1 MDFATAQSQAK
12 GKWHDILSR
21 LGVDGK
27 YLTGKHGP
35 CPVCGGKDRFRFDD
49 KHGKGGW
56 ICSACGAGDG
66 FALVSRIRKL
76 SLVEAKQVVEPLLPQ
91 ASARPIIR
99 GGDERRA
106 RERAE
111 EFWSNTSVVTDGDP
125 VKLYLTSR
133 LGQPFDSLAI
143 RSAITYHPSDRKKD
157 FCVMAALVSDPS
169 GNLVSVH
176 RTYLYKNGKK
186 AGELSPSKMLMAG
199 TVPHGSAIR
208 LMKAASHM
216 GIAEGIETALAAS
229 LMTGIPTWSVISAP
243 FMKSWEPP
251 KGVKKLTIFS
261 DNDANFTGQAA
272 AYDLARRLVMK
283 GGIKVDVRV
292 PAATGED
299 WADVWDRKR
308 NEGI

>member
-1 MDFATAQSQAK
+1 MDFQTAQAQAQ
-12 GKWHDILSR
+12 GKWHDILR
-21 LGVDGK
+21 GLGVDDK
-27 YLTGKHGP
+27 YLTGKHCP

-66 FALVSRIRKL
+66 FSLVSRIRKL
-76 SLVEAKQVVEPLLPQ
+76 TLAEAKDAVEPLLPK
-91 ASARPIIR
+91 ASARPIIK
-99 GGDERRA
+99 GGDERRC

-111 EFWSNTSVVTDGDP
+111 EFWSNTSAVADGDP
-125 VKLYLTSR
+125 VQLYLTQR
-133 LGQPFDSLAI
+133 LGQSFNSLAI
-143 RSAITYHPSDRKKD
+143 RSATTYHPSDRKKD
-157 FCVMAALVSDPS
+157 FCVMAAMVSDAS

-176 RTYLYKNGKK
+176 RTFLHENGNK
-186 AGELSPSKMLMAG
+186 AGELTPSKMLMQG
-199 TVPHGSAIR
+199 TIPPGSAIR

-216 GIAEGIETALAAS
+216 GIAEGIETALAAF

-292 PAATGED
+292 PATIGKD
-299 WADVWDRKR
+299 WADVWQGQCK
-308 NEGI
+308 GI

>member
-1 MDFATAQSQAK
+1 MDFQTAQAQAQ
-12 GKWHDILSR
+12 GKWHDILCR
-21 LGVDGK
+21 LGVDSK
-27 YLTGKHGP
+27 YLTGKHTP

-66 FALVSRIRKL
+66 FSLVSRIRKL
-76 SLVEAKQVVEPLLPQ
+76 TLAEAKDAVEPLLPK
-91 ASARPIIR
+91 ASAKPIIK
-99 GGDERRA
+99 GGDERRC

-111 EFWSNTSVVTDGDP
+111 EFWSNTSALKDGDP
-125 VKLYLTSR
+125 VSLYLTQR
-133 LGQPFDSLAI
+133 LGQPLHSLAL

-157 FCVMAALVSDPS
+157 FWAMAAMVSDAS

-176 RTYLYKNGKK
+176 RTYLHDDGTK
-186 AGELSPSKMLMAG
+186 AGELTPSKMLMQG
-199 TVPHGSAIR
+199 TIPPGSAIR

-216 GIAEGIETALAAS
+216 GIAEGIETALAAF

-243 FMKSWEPP
+243 FMKSFLPP

-272 AYDLARRLVMK
+272 AYDLARRLVMQS
-283 GGIKVDVRV
+283 GIKVDVRV
-292 PAATGED
+292 PTGTGED
-299 WADVWDRKR
+299 WADVWQRQLG
-308 NEGI
+308 EGI

>member
-1 MDFATAQSQAK
+1 MDFQTAQAQAQ
-12 GKWHDILSR
+12 GKWHDILCR
-21 LGVDGK
+21 LGVDSK
-27 YLTGKHGP
+27 YLTGKHTP

-66 FALVSRIRKL
+66 FSLVSRIRKL
-76 SLVEAKQVVEPLLPQ
+76 TLAEAKDAVEPLLPK
-91 ASARPIIR
+91 ASAKPIIR
-99 GGDERRA
+99 GGDERRC

-111 EFWSNTSVVTDGDP
+111 EFWSNTSALKDGDP
-125 VKLYLTSR
+125 VSLYLTQR
-133 LGQPFDSLAI
+133 LGQPLHSLAL

-157 FCVMAALVSDPS
+157 FWAMAAMVSDAS

-176 RTYLYKNGKK
+176 RTYLHDDGTK
-186 AGELSPSKMLMAG
+186 AGELTPSKMLMQG
-199 TVPHGSAIR
+199 TIPPGSAIR

-216 GIAEGIETALAAS
+216 GIAEGIETALAAF

-243 FMKSWEPP
+243 FMKSFLPP

-272 AYDLARRLVMK
+272 AYDLARRLVMQS
-283 GGIKVDVRV
+283 GIKVDVRV
-292 PAATGED
+292 PTGTGED
-299 WADVWDRKR
+299 WADVWQRQLG
-308 NEGI
+308 EGI

>member
-1 MDFATAQSQAK
+1 
-12 GKWHDILSR
+12 
-21 LGVDGK
+21 
-27 YLTGKHGP
+27 
-35 CPVCGGKDRFRFDD
+35 
-49 KHGKGGW
+49 
-56 ICSACGAGDG
+56 
-66 FALVSRIRKL
+66 
-76 SLVEAKQVVEPLLPQ
+76 
-91 ASARPIIR
+91 
-99 GGDERRA
+99 
-106 RERAE
+106 
-111 EFWSNTSVVTDGDP
+111 
-125 VKLYLTSR
+125 
-133 LGQPFDSLAI
+133 
-143 RSAITYHPSDRKKD
+143 
-157 FCVMAALVSDPS
+157 MAALVSDPS

-176 RTYLYKNGKK
+176 RTFLHEDGRK

-199 TVPHGSAIR
+199 SIPHGSAIR

-261 DNDANFTGQAA
+261 DNDANFTGQHA

>member
-1 MDFATAQSQAK
+1 MDFATAQMQAK

-35 CPVCGGKDRFRFDD
+35 CPFCGGKDRFRFDD

-66 FALVSRIRKL
+66 FSLVSRIKKL
-76 SLVEAKQVVEPLLPQ
+76 TLVEAKQIVEPLLPE
-91 ASARPIIR
+91 ATTKSIIR
-99 GGDERRA
+99 GGDERRS

-111 EFWSNTSVVTDGDP
+111 EFWSNTSALTDDDP
-125 VKLYLTSR
+125 VQKYLINR
-133 LGQPFDSLAI
+133 LGQSFNSFAL
-143 RSAITYHPSDRKKD
+143 RSALTYHPSDRKKD
-157 FCVMAALVSDPS
+157 YWVMAALVSDQS

-176 RTYLYKNGKK
+176 RTFLHEDGRK

-199 TVPHGSAIR
+199 TIPHGSAIR
-208 LMKAASHM
+208 LMRAASHM

-243 FMKSWEPP
+243 FMKSWKPP

-272 AYDLARRLVMK
+272 AYEVARQLVMQS
-283 GGIKVDVRV
+283 GIKVDVRV
-292 PAATGED
+292 PATVGED

>member
-1 MDFATAQSQAK
+1 MDFATAQTAAQ
-12 GKWHDILSR
+12 GKWHDILR
-21 LGVDGK
+21 GLGVDSK
-27 YLTGKHGP
+27 YLSGKHGP

-66 FALVSRIRKL
+66 FSLVSKIKNI
-76 SLVEAKQVVEPLLPQ
+76 SLVEAKGVVEPLIPK
-91 ASARPIIR
+91 ATTKRIIH
-99 GGDERRA
+99 GGDEKKC

-111 EFWSNTSVVTDGDP
+111 EFWSNTAPLTDDDP
-125 VKLYLTSR
+125 VKRYLTQR
-133 LGQPFDSLAI
+133 LGQPFDSLSI
-143 RSAITYHPSDRKKD
+143 RSIVTRHPAIKAQD
-157 FCVMAALVSDPS
+157 FWVMAALVSDPS

-176 RTYLYKNGKK
+176 RTFLKEDGSK
-186 AGELSPSKMLMAG
+186 ADELTPSKMLMQG
-199 TVPHGSAIR
+199 TIPHGSAIR

-261 DNDANFTGQAA
+261 DNDANFTGQSA

-292 PAATGED
+292 PATVGED
-299 WADVWDRKR
+299 WADVWERKR
-308 NEGI
+308 SEGI

>member
-1 MDFATAQSQAK
+1 MDFQTAQAQAQ
-12 GKWHDILSR
+12 GKWHDILCR
-21 LGVDGK
+21 LGVDSK
-27 YLTGKHGP
+27 YLTGKHTP

-66 FALVSRIRKL
+66 FSLVSRIRKL
-76 SLVEAKQVVEPLLPQ
+76 TLAEAKDAVEPLLPK
-91 ASARPIIR
+91 ASAKPIIK
-99 GGDERRA
+99 GGDERRC

-111 EFWSNTSVVTDGDP
+111 EFWSNTSALKDGDP
-125 VKLYLTSR
+125 VSSYLTQR
-133 LGQPFDSLAI
+133 LGQPLHSLAL

-157 FCVMAALVSDPS
+157 FWAMAAMVSDAS

-176 RTYLYKNGKK
+176 RTYLHDDGTK
-186 AGELSPSKMLMAG
+186 AGELTPSKMLMQG
-199 TVPHGSAIR
+199 TIPPGSAIR

-216 GIAEGIETALAAS
+216 GIAEGIETALAAF

-243 FMKSWEPP
+243 FMKSFLPP

-272 AYDLARRLVMK
+272 AYDLARRLVMQS
-283 GGIKVDVRV
+283 GIKVDVRV
-292 PAATGED
+292 PTGTGED
-299 WADVWDRKR
+299 WADVWQRQLG
-308 NEGI
+308 EGI

>member
-1 MDFATAQSQAK
+1 MDFQTAQAQAQ
-12 GKWHDILSR
+12 GKWHDILR
-21 LGVDGK
+21 GLGVDDK
-27 YLTGKHGP
+27 YLTGKHCP

-66 FALVSRIRKL
+66 FSLVSRIRKL
-76 SLVEAKQVVEPLLPQ
+76 TLAEAKDAVEPLLPK
-91 ASARPIIR
+91 ASARPIIK
-99 GGDERRA
+99 GGDERRC

-111 EFWSNTSVVTDGDP
+111 EFWSNTSAVADGDP
-125 VKLYLTSR
+125 VQLYLTQR
-133 LGQPFDSLAI
+133 LGQPFKSLAI

-157 FCVMAALVSDPS
+157 FCVMAAMVSDAS

-176 RTYLYKNGKK
+176 RTFLHENGNK
-186 AGELSPSKMLMAG
+186 AGELTPSKMLMQG
-199 TVPHGSAIR
+199 TIPPGSAIR

-216 GIAEGIETALAAS
+216 GIAEGIETALAAF

-292 PAATGED
+292 PATIGKD
-299 WADVWDRKR
+299 WADVWQGQCK
-308 NEGI
+308 GI